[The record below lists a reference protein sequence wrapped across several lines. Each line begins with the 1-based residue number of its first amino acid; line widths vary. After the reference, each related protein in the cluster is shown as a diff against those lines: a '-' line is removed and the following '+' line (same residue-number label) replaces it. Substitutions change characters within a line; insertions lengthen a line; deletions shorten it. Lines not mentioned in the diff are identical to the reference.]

1 MTITKSKLQNHINM
15 KTRTTFPDE
24 RRDSPHWPLKHSSL
38 GTAAWADTITGSM
51 AAAPASVN
59 LNLSAAYAFYGIG
72 GSFTPATDPS
82 NVGNFSTL
90 VAVGG
95 YTGTGSDA
103 TYNLVTYN
111 NGTTSATLSPNYSLA
126 QDLSGGSS
134 SATVSIT
141 TTLFATNEYL
151 SVYVFGYDNAPDFSA
166 TVGSAGFALTNVVLP
181 TTGDGN
187 GTGEGHTFGVLK
199 LAVNG
204 TVGETLTIT
213 EATDITGVSGG
224 NGFATVGIS
233 SVTAGNSTNAITG
246 VAPVPNP
253 PTISPLGGIVA
264 GTNVTLTEILLPQVS
279 NPPYTYQWQSN
290 SVNIGT
296 SVTSNSSTNVFSIDT
311 TGFAVG
317 SYNYQVVV
325 TNSIGSATSAPVV
338 LNIVTLAPLPGT
350 SLIPTVWWEANATN
364 NIINNGA
371 VDQLTDQS
379 GHENNAVQD
388 AQNGTPMPLIVSNA
402 VNGLPTLSFGGTN
415 SLISPIGATT
425 GNSSHSIFIVASYT
439 PLAGQFENGAVFY
452 SDTAGVDQNSCLG
465 VNPNGNT
472 VWVGGYGQDNAPYVG
487 SITLNGAGFNI
498 LGKIYTASSAN
509 YQGFVA
515 GVQDVNASGDTY
527 NLGDTRVGLGKQYN
541 NGSYW
546 AGDIAEVIVFNT
558 ALNYSDIQAVQHY
571 LASKYNLPL
580 ALPAISVAAP
590 MPFAGVGSNVV
601 VTVTLPVLTTTTTVT
616 ITSDNPSVTG
626 FSSTNLTFTLGAT
639 NVQTFNVNILA
650 AGTAD
655 LTASSSSYNNGTLA
669 VGGLS
674 PATLIEDYQASSL
687 TSLNGGA
694 AVNNGDSITAWAGE
708 INNSWIWQ
716 LNVGADPT
724 FLAQGTPALTP
735 AIDFQGGSLYMPG
748 GTSGLVAGRNNFS
761 VVLVFEADAAG
772 VGASGTPWGSQTGI
786 IDDTPIGSFSGN
798 DFGISISG
806 SGEISAGLGGT
817 STSTISDI
825 NYNLVTSTYHVA
837 VASYDTLNGQMSLT
851 VDDQPT
857 VASSSPISSGI
868 MADNDIMLGGS
879 SYEALTRY
887 FSGAIAEVRFYN
899 GALTVAQATNLIY
912 TLKSNYSILYPS
924 EVSVSL
930 TPANAT
936 VFGTNNA
943 ILTLTI
949 PQVAN
954 ASHAVTVT
962 VTNNNPSVVSLQG
975 AVGNVLTVTFP
986 AGATNVQPV
995 VVTGVAGG
1003 QASLTYASSGLVAAG
1018 PATINVVFG
1027 LNVTQIT
1034 GGDPGEGF
1042 APLPTD
1048 VAGVTFDSS
1057 SVTIQGVTFVQHQDG
1072 QTGEGGIDST
1082 GVFPVN
1088 QPFGFGSTP
1097 DDNSMATLLSGSTYA
1112 YTGNTQYSPPITS
1125 PDQYVQ
1131 YQFTGLTNGQTYQV
1145 DIFTVCDAIPR
1156 PTLAQVVGAT
1166 TNAYIVETETS
1177 PQDVVFDMT
1186 PDTNGDITIQWTFGS
1201 GPYDVGSNG
1210 NSGCVSGIAL
1220 TTNPNLLGIAQ
1231 SGSSLILT
1239 WSSGGTLLQAT
1250 NLPGPWTTNV
1260 NTSPYMFTPTGPQMF
1275 FRVQNP

>member
-1 MTITKSKLQNHINM
+1 MTTRNSILTRVAIITLAAV
-15 KTRTTFPDE
+15 
-24 RRDSPHWPLKHSSL
+24 SSL
-38 GTAAWADTITGSM
+38 GTAAWADTITGSIT
-51 AAAPASVN
+51 AAPGSVN
-59 LNLSAAYAFYGIG
+59 LNLSAAYAFYGIAG
-72 GSFTPATDPS
+72 TFTPATDPS
-82 NVGNFSTL
+82 NLGNFSTL
-90 VAVGG
+90 VASGG
-95 YTGTGSDA
+95 FTGTGSDA
-103 TYNLVTYN
+103 TYNLITYN
-111 NGTTSATLSPNYSLA
+111 NGTTSATASPNYSLA
-126 QDLSGGSS
+126 QDPSGSS
-134 SATVSIT
+134 VATVSIT

-151 SVYVFGYDNAPDFSA
+151 SVYVSGYDDAPDFSA
-166 TVGSAGFALTNVVLP
+166 TAGSASFALTNVVLP

-187 GTGEGHTFGVLK
+187 GTGQGHTFGVLK
-199 LAVNG
+199 LAVTG
-204 TVGETLTIT
+204 TVGDTLTIT
-213 EATDITGVSGG
+213 GATDRTGVSDGDYS
-224 NGFATVGIS
+224 TIEIS

-246 VAPVPNP
+246 GLPVPNP
-253 PTISPLGGIVA
+253 PTILPAGGIVA

-296 SVTSNSSTNVFSIDT
+296 RVTTNSSTNVLSINT

-325 TNSIGSATSAPVV
+325 SNSIGSATSAPVV
-338 LNIVTLAPLPGT
+338 LNIVTLAAIPGT
-350 SLIPTVWWEANATN
+350 GIFPTVWWEANATN
-364 NIINNGA
+364 NIINNGMVA
-371 VDQLTDQS
+371 QLTDQS

-388 AQNGTPMPLIVSNA
+388 TQNGTPMPLIIPNA
-402 VNGLPTLSFGGTN
+402 VNGLPALSFGGTN
-415 SLISPIGATT
+415 SLISPAGATT

-439 PLAGQFENGAVFY
+439 PLTGQFENGAVFY

-465 VNPNGNT
+465 VHPSSNT
-472 VWVGGYGQDNAPYVG
+472 IWVGGYGQDNAPYAG
-487 SITLNGAGFNI
+487 SIILNGAGFNI

-527 NLGDTRVGLGKQYN
+527 NLGDTRVGIGKQYN

-558 ALNYSDIQAVQHY
+558 ALSYSDLQAVQHY
-571 LASKYNLPL
+571 LANKYNVSL
-580 ALPAISVAAP
+580 ALPAISMTAS
-590 MPFAGVGSNVV
+590 MPFAGVSSNVV

-616 ITSDNPSVTG
+616 ITSDNPGISG
-626 FSSTNLTFTLGAT
+626 FSSTNLTFTPGAT
-639 NVQTFNVNILA
+639 NVQTFNVNIA
-650 AGTAD
+650 AVGTAN

-669 VGGLS
+669 IGGLP

-694 AVNNGDSITAWAGE
+694 AVNNGVSITAWAGE
-708 INNSWIWQ
+708 INNGWIWQ
-716 LNVGADPT
+716 MLNGGADPT

-735 AIDFQGGSLYMPG
+735 AIDFQGGSLDVAG
-748 GTSGLVAGRNNFS
+748 GSSGLVAGRTNFS
-761 VVLVFEADAAG
+761 VALVFEADAAG

-786 IDDTPIGSFSGN
+786 IDDTPAGSTAGN
-798 DFGISISG
+798 DFGVSISS

-817 STSTISDI
+817 STTTICRT

-837 VASYDTLNGQMSLT
+837 VASYDTLNGQMRLT

-857 VASSSPISSGI
+857 VISSSPISSGT
-868 MADNDIMLGGS
+868 MADNDIMLGGN

-899 GALTVAQATNLIY
+899 GALTAAQATSLIY
-912 TLKSNYSILYPS
+912 TLKTNYSILYPS

-936 VFGTNNA
+936 VFGTNSA

-949 PQVAN
+949 PQAAN
-954 ASHAVTVT
+954 ASQAVTVT
-962 VTNNNPSVVSLQG
+962 VTNNNPSLVSLQG
-975 AVGNVLTVTFP
+975 AVGNVLTRTFP
-986 AGATNVQPV
+986 AGATNAQSV

-1003 QASLTYASSGLVAAG
+1003 QVSLTYASPGLVPSG
-1018 PATINVVFG
+1018 PATVNVVFG

-1042 APLPTD
+1042 APLPID

-1057 SVTIQGVTFVQHQDG
+1057 TITIQGVTFVQHQDG

-1082 GVFPVN
+1082 GIFPVP
-1088 QPFGFGSTP
+1088 QSFGFGSTP

-1112 YTGNTQYSPPITS
+1112 YTGNTQYSSLVPG
-1125 PDQYVQ
+1125 DQYAQ
-1131 YQFTGLTNGQTYQV
+1131 YQFTGLTLGQTYQV

-1166 TNAYIVETETS
+1166 TNSYIVETETS
-1177 PQDVVFDMT
+1177 PQDVIFDMT
-1186 PDTNGDITIQWTFGS
+1186 PDTNGDITVEWTFGS

-1210 NSGCVSGIAL
+1210 NSGCVSGLAL
-1220 TTNPNLLGIAQ
+1220 TTNPNLLGIAK

-1260 NTSPYMFTPTGPQMF
+1260 NTSPYRVTPAGPRMF
-1275 FRVQNP
+1275 FRVQTP